1 VPVPLGARP
10 PAGSAWTAIGTTLS
24 NGGQSI
30 PAIVITGAS
39 DNPSAQLIDF
49 EYRPSGTQ
57 VWASAGTGNNATTR
71 KEITSVQPGQTYD
84 VSVLYIVGGIP
95 SNREIVATGITV
107 GAVATMP
114 SGGGGGGGGG
124 GSGTTL
130 LSDSVVGPGKTF
142 TCPAGSYTQVNVV
155 LTGAAGAGGGTF
167 GGKGASSDFGG
178 GGGGV
183 VVVKNLPVT
192 PGSTVFTY
200 TIAAVGSDSTCT
212 STGVSLTAHS
222 GTNATPTLSGTG
234 AAATSGNTATG
245 AASITAYAGHNGGIV
260 DQWTGGGAANLAG
273 VFTDNNTDGTPGS
286 LPGQG
291 GAGSWIGVQMGGG
304 ANLLIVAVT
313 GGEILTEGGAI
324 LTTEGGNDINQG

>member
-1 VPVPLGARP
+1 M
-10 PAGSAWTAIGTTLS
+10 
-24 NGGQSI
+24 
-30 PAIVITGAS
+30 
-39 DNPSAQLIDF
+39 
-49 EYRPSGTQ
+49 
-57 VWASAGTGNNATTR
+57 
-71 KEITSVQPGQTYD
+71 
-84 VSVLYIVGGIP
+84 SVLYIVGGIP

-107 GAVATMP
+107 GAVATTP
-114 SGGGGGGGGG
+114 SGGGGSGGGGGG
-124 GSGTTL
+124 TTL
-130 LSDSVVGPGKTF
+130 LDDSVVATGSKTF
-142 TCPAGSYTQVNVV
+142 TCPAGSYTQVNIV
-155 LTGAAGAGGGTF
+155 LTGAAGAGDGTF
-167 GGKGASSDFGG
+167 GGKSGASVDFGG

-222 GTNATPTLSGTG
+222 GTNATPSLSGTG
-234 AAATSGNTATG
+234 GAATSGNTATG
-245 AASITAYAGHNGGIV
+245 AVSVTAYAGHNGGIV
-260 DQWTGGGAANLAG
+260 DHWTGGGAANLSG
-273 VFTDNNTDGTPGS
+273 VYADNNTDDTPGS

-324 LTTEGGNDINQG
+324 LTTEGGNDINQD